1 MIWLYIDKQIPSSP
15 VRQSSWR
22 EWFGLGRGW
31 APRSRR
37 WRANGWRK
45 KRWRQ
50 TMPRTPV
57 YKNQY
62 MTANVWD
69 DRLCIPFLIY
79 TYIEILRGNK
89 ETNSEPPG
97 CVSTISGWP
106 SRQSQPTAESS
117 PRHWCVPGNITMRWR
132 NSLSRMKRWWRLNGQ
147 TSTGNVTPLRWMTF
161 SWNVKFVPMW
171 DHIYAYINIY
181 IYIIMYERQ
190 SCYLKHSETV
200 LYIFITNIY
209 IYKWHTLLL
218 SQLSCCQLTKDI
230 RSENAPKGPDALDA
244 MGDEDTP
251 APEALGEQV
260 PRQKNS
266 GSASPCEY
274 IYKSIYQCP
283 IVRSI
288 PM

>member
-171 DHIYAYINIY
+171 DHICIYQYIY

-190 SCYLKHSETV
+190 SCYLKHSE
-200 LYIFITNIY
+200 LSFI
-209 IYKWHTLLL
+209 
-218 SQLSCCQLTKDI
+218 
-230 RSENAPKGPDALDA
+230 
-244 MGDEDTP
+244 
-251 APEALGEQV
+251 
-260 PRQKNS
+260 
-266 GSASPCEY
+266 
-274 IYKSIYQCP
+274 SI
-283 IVRSI
+283 
-288 PM
+288 